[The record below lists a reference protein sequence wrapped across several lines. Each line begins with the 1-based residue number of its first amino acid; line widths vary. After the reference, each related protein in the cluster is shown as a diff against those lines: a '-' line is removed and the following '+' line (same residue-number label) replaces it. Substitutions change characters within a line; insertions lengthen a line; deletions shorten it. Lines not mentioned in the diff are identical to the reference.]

1 MKPLKLS
8 IGIRPSRAMFR
19 FSTLSGTLIDE
30 LLTSAERSK
39 TYKKLFQHVEQD
51 GGKSHFRLLGD
62 GYSFFVGVNDVQY
75 SVDNYESKK
84 ILDVDIEIERFIS
97 LFNVVNSALKIRD
110 IRRIG
115 MVCEYRLPSNTD
127 LPSRELIE
135 KFTKFS
141 PTGFPAKF
149 NLQFEQR
156 YPITSTTGVPDF
168 RTDDFWNVIESFYDG
183 EADAEH
189 SAAKQIN
196 MMLDVQRYY
205 KPLLEE
211 KVDGAIRAVAEKYK
225 KQFVNFKEKSITLG
239 LENGR

>member
-30 LLTSAERSK
+30 LLASSERSK
-39 TYKKLFQHVEQD
+39 THKRMFQHVEQD
-51 GGKSHFRLLGD
+51 SAKSHFRLVGD
-62 GYSFFVGVNDVQY
+62 GYSLFAGVHDVQY

-84 ILDVDIEIERFIS
+84 ILDIDIEIERFIA
-97 LFNVVNSALKIRD
+97 LFTVVNSTLKIRD

-115 MVCEYRLPSNTD
+115 MVCEYRLPSNTE
-127 LPSRELIE
+127 LPSKELIE
-135 KFTKFS
+135 KFTRFT
-141 PTGFPAKF
+141 PDGFPAKF

-156 YPITSTTGVPDF
+156 FPITSVTGVPDF

-189 SAAKQIN
+189 SASKQIN

-205 KPLLEE
+205 RPLLED
-211 KVDGAIRAVAEKYK
+211 KVDGAIRAVAEKFGK
-225 KQFVNFKEKSITLG
+225 HFPKLNEKAKILG
-239 LENGR
+239 IDNGR